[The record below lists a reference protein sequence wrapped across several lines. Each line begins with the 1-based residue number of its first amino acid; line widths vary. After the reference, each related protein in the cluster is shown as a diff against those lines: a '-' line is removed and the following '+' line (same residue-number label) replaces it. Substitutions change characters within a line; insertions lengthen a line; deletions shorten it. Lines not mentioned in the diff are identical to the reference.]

1 MTLISKGEALSA
13 KLDALHAE
21 LRKAVSDT
29 SLSDTLFK
37 GRYAMELLNADGR
50 VEEKKAEATIQTLE
64 EYEANFLNEQMIK
77 VVSLEIRSVQQQ
89 ISLIQTFARAQYE
102 QEQAG

>member
-89 ISLIQTFARAQYE
+89 ISLLQSLVKLET
-102 QEQAG
+102 GGG